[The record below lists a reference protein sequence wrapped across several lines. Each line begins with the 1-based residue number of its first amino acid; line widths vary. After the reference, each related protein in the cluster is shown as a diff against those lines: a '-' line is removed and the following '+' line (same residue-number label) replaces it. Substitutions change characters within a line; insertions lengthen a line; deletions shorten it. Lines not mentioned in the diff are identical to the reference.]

1 MMKLGIL
8 LFLIVVMLIAAGCTA
23 GGGQATAVDPGAN
36 QIELNAADDSSMV
49 KEPLEPAS
57 GTINNPAL
65 SEVPATTTAAEEA
78 PGITELPG
86 PTTTP
91 ALAPLLVIGPAP
103 GWNNETWIN
112 TDNPLPLEDLRGKV
126 VLLEFWTFG

>member
-1 MMKLGIL
+1 MMKLRML
-8 LFLIVVMLIAAGCTA
+8 LLLISFAAVGCTSQ
-23 GGGQATAVDPGAN
+23 GGPDLAVDPGAN

-49 KEPLEPAS
+49 KESLEPAS